1 MTHAKLQRTHRELTQ
16 GLHSSRIL
24 HRVDW
29 QLGTG
34 IAGKLISAIL
44 NAQAVKMALI
54 DITISKL
61 QLELDKWRSF

>member
-34 IAGKLISAIL
+34 VAGKLTIAIP
-44 NAQAVKMALI
+44 NAQAVKMAEVG
-54 DITISKL
+54 ITISKL
-61 QLELDKWRSF
+61 QLELDKWVTF